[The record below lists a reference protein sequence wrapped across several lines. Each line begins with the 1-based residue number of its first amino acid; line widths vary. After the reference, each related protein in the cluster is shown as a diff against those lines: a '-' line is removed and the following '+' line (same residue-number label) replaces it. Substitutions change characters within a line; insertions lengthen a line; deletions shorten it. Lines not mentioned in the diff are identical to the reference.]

1 MKKIILSIGIG
12 ILNFIYF
19 FMKFA
24 KTKNKITYISR
35 QYNEETLDF
44 KMIKDEIQNNDPN
57 ISQIILTKRLDK
69 GSINAI
75 KYVFHIFRQMYNVAT
90 SKILIVDTYCIVAS
104 VLKHKK
110 SLKIIQIWHASAA
123 IKKFGYQTIDKNS
136 GTEKQIADT
145 MKMHKNYTYVIS
157 PSDIT
162 SNYYSEAFNVDKS
175 KIIKFGLPRLDYI
188 KNLNKKENLYKEY
201 PILKD
206 KINILYV
213 PTFRKNKKIK
223 INGLIEKLDTKKYNL
238 IIKLHPLDRK
248 NYTFKLR
255 EGIIIDDKFDS
266 YEWLSVTDKLIT
278 DYSSLAVEELVLDI
292 PIYFYIYDIDEYIK
306 DPGLNFDFK
315 TEKIGKY
322 AVKTEEEL
330 LQKLEEEYDYDA
342 LKNFKERYIEVE
354 PGNCTKKFGNFLM
367 ELMKDDEKNKKDDK
381 KVCN

>member
-1 MKKIILSIGIG
+1 MKKIVLNIGIG
-12 ILNFIYF
+12 ILNIIYF
-19 FMKFA
+19 FIKFA
-24 KTKNKITYISR
+24 RTKDKITYISR

-44 KMIKDEIQNNDPN
+44 KMIKEEIAKKDKN
-57 ISQIILTKRLDK
+57 IKQVVLTKRLDK
-69 GSINAI
+69 GALNAI

-90 SKILIVDTYCIVAS
+90 SKVLIVDTYCIVAS

-123 IKKFGYQTIDKNS
+123 IKKFGYQTIGKTS
-136 GTEKQIADT
+136 GTEKQIADS
-145 MKMHKNYTYVIS
+145 MRMHKNYSYVIS

-162 SNYYSEAFNVDKS
+162 TNYYSEAFNVDKN
-175 KIIKFGLPRLDYI
+175 KIVKFGLPRLDYI
-188 KNLNKKENLYKEY
+188 KNLDKKQELYDMY

-223 INGLIEKLDTKKYNL
+223 INGLIEKLDTSKYNL

-248 NYTFKLR
+248 NYSFKER
-255 EGIIIDDKFDS
+255 EGIIFDDKFDS
-266 YEWLSVTDKLIT
+266 YEWLQVTDKLIT

-306 DPGLNFDFK
+306 DPGLNFNFE

-330 LQKLEEEYDYDA
+330 LAKLEEDYDYET
-342 LKNFKERYIEVE
+342 LKDFKDRYIEVE
-354 PGNCTKKFGNFLM
+354 PGKCTEKFGNFVM
-367 ELMKDDEKNKKDDK
+367 ELMKNGK
-381 KVCN
+381 

>member
-1 MKKIILSIGIG
+1 MKKVILSIGIG

-19 FMKFA
+19 FIKFA
-24 KTKNKITYISR
+24 RTKDKITYISR

-44 KMIKDEIQNNDPN
+44 KLIKEEIQKNDKN
-57 ISQIILTKRLDK
+57 IKQVVLTKRLEK
-69 GSINAI
+69 GAINTI

-123 IKKFGYQTIDKNS
+123 IKKFGYQTIGKNS
-136 GTEKQIADT
+136 GTEKQIADS
-145 MKMHKNYTYVIS
+145 MRMHKNYTYVIS

-162 SNYYSEAFNVDKS
+162 TKYYSEAFNVDKS
-175 KIIKFGLPRLDYI
+175 KILKYGLPRLDYI
-188 KNLNKKENLYKEY
+188 KNLNKKDEIYKIY

-223 INGLIEKLDTKKYNL
+223 INGLIEKLDTSRYNL

-248 NYTFKLR
+248 NYTFKPK

-292 PIYFYIYDIDEYIK
+292 PIYFYIYDIEEYIK

-322 AVKTEEEL
+322 AVKTEDEL
-330 LQKLEEEYDYDA
+330 LEKLEEKYDYTA
-342 LKNFKERYIEVE
+342 LKDFKDRYIEVE
-354 PGNCTKKFGNFLM
+354 PGMCTKKIGDFLM
-367 ELMKDDEKNKKDDK
+367 NLIIENEKA
-381 KVCN
+381 KV

>member
-1 MKKIILSIGIG
+1 MKKIVLNIGIG
-12 ILNFIYF
+12 ILNIIYF
-19 FMKFA
+19 FIKFA
-24 KTKNKITYISR
+24 RTKDKITYISR

-44 KMIKDEIQNNDPN
+44 KMIKEEIAKKDKN
-57 ISQIILTKRLDK
+57 IKQVVLTKRLDK
-69 GSINAI
+69 GALNAI

-90 SKILIVDTYCIVAS
+90 SKVLIVDTYCIVAS

-123 IKKFGYQTIDKNS
+123 IKKFGYQTIGKTS
-136 GTEKQIADT
+136 GTEKQIADS
-145 MKMHKNYTYVIS
+145 MRMHKNYSYVIS

-162 SNYYSEAFNVDKS
+162 TNYYSEAFNVDKN
-175 KIIKFGLPRLDYI
+175 KIVKFGLPRLDYI
-188 KNLNKKENLYKEY
+188 KNLNKKQELYDIY

-223 INGLIEKLDTKKYNL
+223 INGLIEKLDTSKYNL

-248 NYTFKLR
+248 NYSFKER
-255 EGIIIDDKFDS
+255 EGIIFDDKFDS
-266 YEWLSVTDKLIT
+266 YEWLQVTDKLIT

-306 DPGLNFDFK
+306 DPGLNFNFE
-315 TEKIGKY
+315 TEKIGTY

-330 LQKLEEEYDYDA
+330 LAKLEEDYDYET
-342 LKNFKERYIEVE
+342 LKDFKDRYIEVE
-354 PGNCTKKFGNFLM
+354 PGKCTEKFGNFVV
-367 ELMKDDEKNKKDDK
+367 ELMKDGKYD
-381 KVCN
+381 

>member
-44 KMIKDEIQNNDPN
+44 KMIKDEIQNNNPN
-57 ISQIILTKRLDK
+57 ISQVILTKRLDK
-69 GSINAI
+69 GAINAI

-90 SKILIVDTYCIVAS
+90 SKILIIDTYCIVAS

-145 MKMHKNYTYVIS
+145 MRMHKNYTYVIS

-175 KIIKFGLPRLDYI
+175 KIIKYGLPRLDYI
-188 KNLNKKENLYKEY
+188 KNLNKKENIYEEY

-213 PTFRKNKKIK
+213 LTFRKNKKIK
-223 INGLIEKLDTKKYNL
+223 INGLIQKLNTKKYNL

-306 DPGLNFDFK
+306 DPGLNFDFE

-354 PGNCTKKFGNFLM
+354 PGKCTKKFGNFLM
-367 ELMKDDEKNKKDDK
+367 ELMKDDEKIKKDDK
-381 KVCN
+381 KIRN

>member
-44 KMIKDEIQNNDPN
+44 KMIKDEIQNNNPN
-57 ISQIILTKRLDK
+57 ISQVILTKRLDN
-69 GSINAI
+69 GAINAI

-90 SKILIVDTYCIVAS
+90 SKILIIDTYCIVAS

-145 MKMHKNYTYVIS
+145 MRMHKNYTYVIS

-175 KIIKFGLPRLDYI
+175 KIIKYGLPRLDYI
-188 KNLNKKENLYKEY
+188 KNLNKKENIYEEY

-206 KINILYV
+206 TINILYV

-223 INGLIEKLDTKKYNL
+223 INGLIQKLNTKKYNL

-306 DPGLNFDFK
+306 DPGLNFDFE

-354 PGNCTKKFGNFLM
+354 PGKCTKKFGNFLM
-367 ELMKDDEKNKKDDK
+367 ELMKDDEKIKKDDK
-381 KVCN
+381 KIRN

>member
-44 KMIKDEIQNNDPN
+44 KMIKDEIQNNNPN
-57 ISQIILTKRLDK
+57 ISQVILTKRLDK
-69 GSINAI
+69 GAINAI

-90 SKILIVDTYCIVAS
+90 SKILIIDTYCIVAS

-145 MKMHKNYTYVIS
+145 MRMHKNYTYVIS

-175 KIIKFGLPRLDYI
+175 KIIKYGLPRLDYI
-188 KNLNKKENLYKEY
+188 KNLNKKENIYEEY

-223 INGLIEKLDTKKYNL
+223 INGLIQKLNTKKYNL

-306 DPGLNFDFK
+306 DPGLNFDFE

-354 PGNCTKKFGNFLM
+354 PGKCTKKFGNFLM
-367 ELMKDDEKNKKDDK
+367 ELMKDDEKIKKDDK
-381 KVCN
+381 KIRN

>member
-44 KMIKDEIQNNDPN
+44 KMIKDEIQNNNPN
-57 ISQIILTKRLDK
+57 ISQVILTKRLDK
-69 GSINAI
+69 GAINAI

-90 SKILIVDTYCIVAS
+90 SKILIIDTYCIVAS

-145 MKMHKNYTYVIS
+145 MRMHKNYTYVIS

-175 KIIKFGLPRLDYI
+175 KIIKYGLPRLDYI
-188 KNLNKKENLYKEY
+188 KNLNKKENIYEEY

-223 INGLIEKLDTKKYNL
+223 INGLIQKLNTKKYNL

-306 DPGLNFDFK
+306 DPGLNFDFE

-354 PGNCTKKFGNFLM
+354 PGKCTKKFGNFLM
-367 ELMKDDEKNKKDDK
+367 ELMKDEKKNKKDDK
-381 KVCN
+381 KIRN

>member
-44 KMIKDEIQNNDPN
+44 KMIKDEIQNNNPN
-57 ISQIILTKRLDK
+57 ISQVILTKRLDK
-69 GSINAI
+69 GAINAI

-90 SKILIVDTYCIVAS
+90 SKILIIDTYCIVAS

-145 MKMHKNYTYVIS
+145 MRMHKNYTYVIS

-162 SNYYSEAFNVDKS
+162 SNYYSEAFNIDKS
-175 KIIKFGLPRLDYI
+175 KIIKYGLPRLDYI
-188 KNLNKKENLYKEY
+188 KNLNKKENIYEEY

-223 INGLIEKLDTKKYNL
+223 INGLIQKLNTKKYNL

-306 DPGLNFDFK
+306 DPGLNFDFE

-354 PGNCTKKFGNFLM
+354 PGKCTKKFGNFLM
-367 ELMKDDEKNKKDDK
+367 ELMKDDEKIKKDDK
-381 KVCN
+381 KIRN

>member
-1 MKKIILSIGIG
+1 MKKIVLNIGIG

-19 FMKFA
+19 FIKFA
-24 KTKNKITYISR
+24 RTKDKITYISR

-44 KMIKDEIQNNDPN
+44 KMIKEEIAKKDKN
-57 ISQIILTKRLDK
+57 IKQVVLTKRLDK
-69 GSINAI
+69 GALNAI

-90 SKILIVDTYCIVAS
+90 SKVLIVDTYCIVAS

-123 IKKFGYQTIDKNS
+123 IKKFGYQTIGKTS
-136 GTEKQIADT
+136 GTEKQIADS
-145 MKMHKNYTYVIS
+145 MRMHKNYSYVIS

-162 SNYYSEAFNVDKS
+162 TNYYSEAFNVDKN
-175 KIIKFGLPRLDYI
+175 KIVKFGLPRLDYI
-188 KNLNKKENLYKEY
+188 KNLNKKQELYDIY

-223 INGLIEKLDTKKYNL
+223 INGLIEKLDTSKYNL

-248 NYTFKLR
+248 NYSFKER
-255 EGIIIDDKFDS
+255 EGIIFDDKFDS
-266 YEWLSVTDKLIT
+266 YEWLQVTDKLIT

-306 DPGLNFDFK
+306 DPGLNFNFE

-330 LQKLEEEYDYDA
+330 LAKLEEDYDYET
-342 LKNFKERYIEVE
+342 LKDFKDRYIEVE
-354 PGNCTKKFGNFLM
+354 PGKCTEKFGNFVM
-367 ELMKDDEKNKKDDK
+367 ELMKNGK
-381 KVCN
+381 